1 MIAKSKFV
9 DERAQIYL
17 RLMEDGDA
25 GLIVKWRNSEE
36 VRSRFIYRE
45 LFTEE
50 GHRQWVQ
57 TMIETGKAVQMM
69 ICDMETDKPLG
80 SVYIR
85 DIDRSHK
92 KGEYGIFIGEGE
104 ARGRGVGTGAAV
116 LMLRYAFTVLH
127 LHKVYLRVFADN
139 LAAIRSYEK
148 AGFARE
154 GYLRDEVC
162 IDGVYRNMLWMAVFN
177 NSEV

>member
-1 MIAKSKFV
+1 MMAKSKLV
-9 DERAQIYL
+9 DERAEIYL
-17 RLMEDGDA
+17 RPMVDGDA
-25 GLIVKWRNSEE
+25 EWIVKWRNLDE

-50 GHRQWVQ
+50 GHRQWVH

-85 DIDRSHK
+85 DIDSTHK
-92 KGEYGIFIGEGE
+92 KGEYGIFIGEAEG
-104 ARGRGVGTGAAV
+104 RGRGVGTAAAE
-116 LMLRYAFTVLH
+116 LMLGYAFTVLD
-127 LHKVYLRVFADN
+127 LHKVYLRVFTDN
-139 LAAIRSYEK
+139 PGAIRSYEK
-148 AGFARE
+148 AGFEKE

-162 IDGVYRNMLWMAVFN
+162 IDGAYRDMLWMAAFN
-177 NSEV
+177 NSEA